1 MPVFQKK
8 VLSAYI
14 RNGCKRRLRLS
25 MYPTDRER
33 VANGMPETQK
43 VRAGVG
49 IAGQLGYQWQE
60 EKVAELVDVFGT
72 LSVLQQKGGPQNQ
85 ALPQDL
91 LALIQAGL
99 QPHQFIVEARYA
111 SDSASFRQG
120 MGLAELADENG
131 EILDLR
137 NNHADLLQVL
147 PPRVSALPNELP
159 EYQLQV
165 HPDGSLTTL
174 SADDNRLRLRVI
186 DIKLAAEPGAHY
198 FAEVVYY
205 ALTLAG
211 WLHENSL
218 TDQLVVVA
226 ASAVWPGSYEASAVM
241 LGRQELIRR
250 GQPVTLAALAEALE
264 ADLELAPFD
273 TFVARLKRFFAD
285 VLPEVLRTPW
295 QQLPWHVDYGCSG
308 CEFLGYPWP
317 LRDGSWDYNR
327 LWCWP
332 EARRTGHV
340 SQVMGLSR
348 GNRQQLGA
356 PTVAEL
362 ACYRPDHE
370 LFRRTPS
377 LRAQRERF
385 PHRAAALL
393 ANTAAPIPDSGFDAL
408 MPRWPDLHIYLFL
421 DYDLASAITVTF
433 GIRAFWLEPV
443 PFGVEHPDGKHKKGW
458 NEKTGETEIF
468 VVDTRSLDR
477 ERAEFLKFLR
487 ALRGILDEVRRFDT
501 DDAAANRRTDPATPS
516 ALPKRS
522 SYQIFLW
529 DEAQRRHLQRLAGR
543 HLAAILADPK
553 VRDLAWLF
561 PPPELL
567 GNYEDAS
574 VRSPFTLV
582 GRVVQNTV
590 AVNLPHHYTLFG
602 VAQQY
607 HTPEYTPPAL
617 FTLYQDPLSD
627 LIPAERIH
635 ELWTRRGQWQLTLDG
650 VQQATRYKLLA
661 LGAVVTRLE
670 RDLQDGLLPARLAAP
685 VLEDRPPRP
694 LANLPPSSLLL
705 YEFTRLNAALQELET
720 YAIRAMPA
728 HEREARFKS
737 AFLLLRLEGADR
749 TAALAQ
755 LSAVAG
761 KILPTGPE
769 LWVYTLGDESR
780 DLNVRPGDIGFALAP
795 RNRPDFL
802 VQSPYALAQ
811 PDYKPEGLA
820 AMAKTI
826 ADAGLTGV
834 SIEAI
839 DRLGG
844 LLALRPD
851 NGGAYLTRHDDPAI
865 GAARTRYTLEEAAL
879 VDLSHEV
886 MLDPVEK
893 DYLAG
898 KVKLTLEGIGYPELA
913 QTHDNSTTRT
923 ALGLP
928 AATPPP
934 AYSAPTPAARFLW
947 DGSALA
953 SSAVVR
959 NLTTARPS
967 LEAVLHAQGR
977 NLNAS
982 QWQAWTAALTTRM
995 SLIWGPPGTGKSQTL
1010 RALVV
1015 GALLDAHQRGVPLR
1029 VLVSAQGYSAMDNV
1043 LIGLPALLA
1052 QVLPGVPVALVRL
1065 QGRTKDTPTYLP
1077 ASIQPLLPAT
1087 TLAAPEVQQLWA
1099 ELQNPSG
1106 LTVVGGIPH
1115 QIHNLAVGTKNK
1127 TAPTAAKRA
1136 ELTQRRWFD
1145 LVIIDEA
1152 SQMDVASATL
1162 VLSKAAEDGAYILAG
1177 DDLQLPPIHQADS
1190 PKDLEYHV
1198 GSVFEYA
1205 RHVQQIV
1212 PLPLNENYRSNATLV
1227 EFIRT
1232 AGYDPRLQS
1241 FSPGLRLDLTAL
1253 PATCPPDWPT
1263 QLIWSPGWAQL
1274 LDPAFPATAYTY
1286 YDDTSGQA
1294 NDFEADAVAALVW
1307 LLRGRLKAQLL
1318 HELQPDGTE
1327 LPASA
1332 APYGNEEFWDK
1343 AIGIVTP
1350 HRAQMSRI
1358 VTRLQELFPT
1368 DDPEKIRAAV
1378 DTVERFQGQQRDVVI
1393 ASFGIGDP
1401 DLIRSEDEFLYSLRR
1416 FNVLASRARAKL
1428 IVLASQSLIDHLPND
1443 AQVLEESRLLKR
1455 FVETFCRPVGPL
1467 NLSYYR
1473 LGNQEAQPG
1482 YLYQRG

>member
-33 VANGMPETQK
+33 EANGMPETQK

-60 EKVAELVDVFGT
+60 EKVAELVDVFGAG
-72 LSVLQQKGGPQNQ
+72 SVSQHKSGPRNQ
-85 ALPQDL
+85 AQPQDL
-91 LALIQAGL
+91 LTLIRAGL

-120 MGLAELADENG
+120 MGLGELADENG
-131 EILDLR
+131 EALDLR

-147 PPRVSALPNELP
+147 SPFMAALPNELP
-159 EYQLQV
+159 EYRQQV
-165 HPDGSLTTL
+165 HPDGSLTELPANDT
-174 SADDNRLRLRVI
+174 RLRLRVI

-211 WLHENSL
+211 WLHENGL

-241 LGRQELIRR
+241 LARQELTRR

-273 TFVARLKRFFAD
+273 TFVARLKRFFTD
-285 VLPEVLRTPW
+285 VLPQVLLTPW

-332 EARRTGHV
+332 EARRTGHA
-340 SQVMGLSR
+340 SQVVGLSR

-362 ACYRPDHE
+362 ARFRPDHE
-370 LFRRTPS
+370 LFRRTAS

-385 PHRAAALL
+385 PHRATALL
-393 ANTAAPIPDSGFDAL
+393 ADTAAPIPDSGSDAL

-443 PFGVEHPDGKHKKGW
+443 PFGVEHPDGKHKKRW

-468 VVDTRSLDR
+468 VVDTRSIDR

-501 DDAAANRRTDPATPS
+501 EDAAAGRRVDPATPS

-522 SYQIFLW
+522 SYQLFLW

-543 HLAAILADPK
+543 HLPAILADPA

-650 VQQATRYKLLA
+650 IQQATRYKLLA

-670 RDLQDGLLPARLAAP
+670 RDLQTGLLPARLAAP
-685 VLEDRPPRP
+685 MLEDRPPRP

-705 YEFTRLNAALQELET
+705 YEFTRLNAALQELES

-737 AFLLLRLEGADR
+737 AYLPTRLEGEAR
-749 TAALAQ
+749 ATALAQ
-755 LSAVAG
+755 LSDIAG
-761 KILPTGPE
+761 KVLSTGPE

-780 DLNVRPGDIGFALAP
+780 DLNVRPGDIGYALAP
-795 RNRPDFL
+795 RDRPDFL

-811 PDYKPEGLA
+811 PDYKPEGMA

-826 ADAGLTGV
+826 ADAGLTSV

-851 NGGAYLTRHDDPAI
+851 SGGAYLTRADDPET
-865 GAARTRYTLEEAAL
+865 GAARTRYTLEEAGL
-879 VDLSHEV
+879 VDLSHDM

-898 KVKLTLEGIGYPELA
+898 KVKLTLEGIGYPTLA
-913 QTHDNSTTRT
+913 QAHDNATIRT

-928 AATPPP
+928 AAPLPPTPG
-934 AYSAPTPAARFLW
+934 SLTPAARFLW
-947 DGSALA
+947 DGPAL
-953 SSAVVR
+953 
-959 NLTTARPS
+959 TAATVARDLAAACIP
-967 LEAVLHAQGR
+967 LEAVLQAQGR

-982 QWQAWTAALTTRM
+982 QWQAWTTALGTRLA
-995 SLIWGPPGTGKSQTL
+995 LIWGPPGTGKSQTL

-1029 VLVSAQGYSAMDNV
+1029 VLIAAQGYSAMDNV
-1043 LIGLPALLA
+1043 LTGLPSLLA
-1052 QVLPGVPVALVRL
+1052 RVLPGVPVALVRL
-1065 QGRTKDTPTYLP
+1065 QGRTKDTPADLP
-1077 ASIQPLLPAT
+1077 AGIQPLLPAT
-1087 TLAAPEVQQLWA
+1087 TQAPPEVQQLWA
-1099 ELQNPSG
+1099 ELHAPTG

-1115 QIHNLAVGTKNK
+1115 QVHNLAIGTKNK
-1127 TAPTAAKRA
+1127 KVEPNAIKRA
-1136 ELTQRRWFD
+1136 ALTQRRWFD
-1145 LVIIDEA
+1145 LVVIDEA

-1162 VLSKAAEDGAYILAG
+1162 VLSKAADEGAYVLAG
-1177 DDLQLPPIHQADS
+1177 DDLQLPPIHQADA
-1190 PKDLEYHV
+1190 PKNLEYHV

-1205 RHVQQIV
+1205 RHVQQV
-1212 PLPLNENYRSNATLV
+1212 QPLPLNENYRSNATLV

-1232 AGYDPRLQS
+1232 AGYDPRLRA
-1241 FSPGLRLDLTAL
+1241 FSPSLRLDLPAL
-1253 PATCPPDWPT
+1253 STTCPADWPV
-1263 QLIWSPGWAQL
+1263 QLAWSSGWAQL
-1274 LDPAFPATAYTY
+1274 LNPAFPATAYTY
-1286 YDDTSGQA
+1286 ADDTSGQA
-1294 NDFEADAVAALVW
+1294 NDFEADTVAALVW
-1307 LLRGRLKAQLL
+1307 LLRGRLKSQLL
-1318 HELQPDGTE
+1318 HELRPDGSE
-1327 LPASA
+1327 LPASPIA
-1332 APYGNEEFWDK
+1332 YDTNEFWDK

-1358 VTRLQELFPT
+1358 VTRLQEIFPA

-1455 FVETFCRPVGPL
+1455 FVETFCRPTG
-1467 NLSYYR
+1467 R
-1473 LGNQEAQPG
+1473 LDLPYQTPAGVIHQQG
-1482 YLYQRG
+1482 QLYQR